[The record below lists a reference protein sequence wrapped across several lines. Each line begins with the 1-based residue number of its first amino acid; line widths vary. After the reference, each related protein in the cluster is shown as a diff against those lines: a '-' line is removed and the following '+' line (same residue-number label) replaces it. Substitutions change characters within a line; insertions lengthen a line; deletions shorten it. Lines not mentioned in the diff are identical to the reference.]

1 MVFSMATNEVIPT
14 DGFLTENSE
23 ESPSEIVIQRATL
36 EEELLFKDSREDCE
50 RRKVPFRGV
59 LVNKNTGEPVENLV
73 VQLGREFALRKLF
86 NIVPSVDSTLDNFNR
101 RVISCFGVGIGGTPL
116 GDPNNP
122 IPPTPADS
130 SLNTPVSLIT
140 TTSGTSSIYLDRVTN
155 GVEFNWMKKKFTGSP
170 TIVLNS
176 TTDEYYVKV
185 TLSILNTEVRG
196 RNINEL
202 SLFTGRD
209 TTTTVGAFTNF
220 IMFNRLTFSTEFFPT
235 DNTKA
240 LEYDYY
246 LYV

>member
-1 MVFSMATNEVIPT
+1 MVINMSTSNIIPT
-14 DGFLTENSE
+14 DGFLTENTE
-23 ESPSEIVIQRATL
+23 ESPSEIVTRRATL
-36 EEELLFKDSREDCE
+36 EEELLFKDSQDDCH

-59 LVNKNTGEPVENLV
+59 LVNKETGQPVDNLV
-73 VQLGREFALRKLF
+73 VQAGREFALRKLF
-86 NIVPSVDSTLDNFNR
+86 NLIPSIDTTLDNFNR
-101 RVISCFGVGIGGTPL
+101 RVIACFGVGIGGTPL

-122 IPPTPADS
+122 IPPTPADT

-140 TTSGTSSIYLDRVTN
+140 TTDATSSIYLDRVTN
-155 GVEFNWMKKKFTGSP
+155 GVEYNWMKKKFTGSP

-202 SLFTGRD
+202 SLFTARD
-209 TTTTVGAFTNF
+209 TSTTAGVYTNF
-220 IMFNRLTFSTEFFPT
+220 LMFNRLTFSTEFFPT
-235 DNTKA
+235 ENTKA
-240 LEYDYY
+240 LEFDYY